1 MHQLLQSKQEIV
13 FDFGSNTRSIVES
26 YLSKINVK
34 TAPGSI
40 NIEAKVFKECAPVLS
55 IVFTDLFNLCLEC
68 GQIPYEWKIAQIT
81 PVYKGKGNK
90 SLLDNYRPI
99 SFISPISK
107 VFESVMGKKLE
118 IILNKTRS
126 FTKIKTAF
134 GRSIVSPGLKKNYKL
149 LQKNLDQKKHVIA
162 CHSIANPNN

>member
-13 FDFGSNTRSIVES
+13 FDFGSITRSIVES

-40 NIEAKVFKECAPVLS
+40 NIEARVFNECASELS
-55 IVFTDLFNLCLEC
+55 MVFTDLFNLCLEC

-90 SLLDNYRPI
+90 SHLDNYRPI
-99 SFISPISK
+99 SIISPISK
-107 VFESVMGKKLE
+107 VFESVMGKKIRDYFE
-118 IILNKTRS
+118 QNKILHQDQNGFRE
-126 FTKIKTAF
+126 
-134 GRSIVSPGLKKNYKL
+134 GRSCHLALNRIIDYCK
-149 LQKNLDQKKHVIA
+149 KNLDQK
-162 CHSIANPNN
+162 

>member
-40 NIEAKVFKECAPVLS
+40 NIEAKVFKECAPELS

-90 SLLDNYRPI
+90 SLLDNYRPK

-118 IILNKTRS
+118 IILNKTSKRLS
-126 FTKIKTAF
+126 E
-134 GRSIVSPGLKKNYKL
+134 GRSCHLALKRIINYC
-149 LQKNLDQKKHVIA
+149 KKTWIRK
-162 CHSIANPNN
+162 SMS